1 MIMKISKLIPAFGL
15 FLFLGQ
21 SCGNKSEIADNKL
34 AMSGAS
40 ATFELVEVGNAVFKD
55 GVKRFDTVNLVD
67 QKGLKQGKWIPSKYN
82 DLKEVQYYKDGNLQ
96 KN

>member
-1 MIMKISKLIPAFGL
+1 MKIYKLIPALGL

-21 SCGNKSEIADNKL
+21 SCGSKSEISGNKL
-34 AMSGAS
+34 AMVGAT
-40 ATFELVEVGNAVFKD
+40 ATFELVEVGDGVFKD
-55 GVKRFDTVNLVD
+55 GVKRLDTVNLID

-96 KN
+96 KK